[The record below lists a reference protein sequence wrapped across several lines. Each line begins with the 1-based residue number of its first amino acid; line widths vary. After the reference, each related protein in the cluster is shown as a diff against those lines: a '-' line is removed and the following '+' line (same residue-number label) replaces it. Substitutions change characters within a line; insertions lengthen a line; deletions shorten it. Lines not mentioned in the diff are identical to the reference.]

1 VATPSF
7 NVPAVVV
14 GLTLNSDNA
23 TGVITIALNNIT
35 GPQVNINT
43 TAASVMSV
51 TIGTQITLTS

>member
-7 NVPAVVV
+7 NVPAIVV
-14 GLTLNSDNA
+14 GLTLNADNA

-43 TAASVMSV
+43 TAVSVTSV
-51 TIGTQITLTS
+51 TIGTQLNLTA